1 MTPHGRGLTLNERA
15 AVLGADYAFAR
26 ATNIP
31 RATAEHAVVSTPP
44 LCMFRHGLWGGAQ
57 HFMRNLPEAGRAGG
71 QVTFGSEGERRDSIY
86 SWVGR
91 TTKVPTSVEFPPRR
105 DAANNGGG

>member
-44 LCMFRHGLWGGAQ
+44 LCTYRHALWWGSH
-57 HFMRNLPEAGRAGG
+57 HFMRNLSEANRAGG
-71 QVTFGSEGERRDSIY
+71 QATFEVDGGRRDSIY
-86 SWVGR
+86 SRTGR
-91 TTKVPTSVEFPPRR
+91 VAKVPSTVEFSPSMMKQIM
-105 DAANNGGG
+105 GEV